1 MNTGNKQEL
10 PSKPIPQMENTHD
23 LIIHCIKKA
32 RRDFSI
38 DEDRGKSEYDGS
50 KQDTLTSKDEQS
62 DLPTEED

>member
-1 MNTGNKQEL
+1 
-10 PSKPIPQMENTHD
+10 MENTHD
-23 LIIHCIKKA
+23 FIIHCIKKA